1 MTMKILLPV
10 DGSEAALAAVRYAL
24 QWRALGLPAEFVL
37 VNVQE
42 PPTLYE
48 MAVAHDADRLQS
60 LRAAAGADLL
70 RLPEEWL
77 DGARVP
83 YESEVA
89 GGEPV
94 NVLLELAENY
104 DCAAIVMGARGAGD
118 PQAAGLGSVVLGVL
132 QRSSLPV
139 TVVRAAAQA

>member
-1 MTMKILLPV
+1 MKILLPI
-10 DGSEAALAAVRYAL
+10 DGSPAALAAVRHAL
-24 QWRALGLPAEFVL
+24 QWRALGLPLGFVL

-48 MAVAHDADRLQS
+48 MAVAHDAQRLQS
-60 LRAAAGADLL
+60 LRTAAGADLL
-70 RLPEEWL
+70 REPEEWL
-77 DGARVP
+77 DGAGVP

-104 DCAAIVMGARGAGD
+104 GCAAVVMGARGTGSPGD
-118 PQAAGLGSVVLGVL
+118 TGLGSVALGVL
-132 QRSSLPV
+132 QRSTLPV
-139 TVVRAAAQA
+139 TVVRAPLDN